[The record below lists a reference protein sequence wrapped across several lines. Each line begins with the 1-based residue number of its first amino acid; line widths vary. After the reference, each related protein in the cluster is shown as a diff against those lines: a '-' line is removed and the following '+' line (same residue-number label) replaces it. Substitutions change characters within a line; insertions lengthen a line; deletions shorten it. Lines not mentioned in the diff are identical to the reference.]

1 MHIHTYLHTYIYIYI
16 YINRMAALADMPR
29 DLAADEKL
37 RAWVDQG
44 DSILYCTI
52 LYYTIL

>member
-1 MHIHTYLHTYIYIYI
+1 
-16 YINRMAALADMPR
+16 MAALADMPR

-52 LYYTIL
+52 LYYTILYFSIV